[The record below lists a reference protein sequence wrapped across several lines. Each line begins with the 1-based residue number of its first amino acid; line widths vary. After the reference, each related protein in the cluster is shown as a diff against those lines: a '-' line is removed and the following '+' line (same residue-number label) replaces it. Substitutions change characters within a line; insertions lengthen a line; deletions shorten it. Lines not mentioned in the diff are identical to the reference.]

1 MLEEKHSVIWNDCL
15 RIMENILEPQ
25 QFSTWFKPIRPVSL
39 DGSSLTVEVPN
50 HFFCEYIEANF
61 VDLLGKTLRR
71 VLGANAKLFY
81 KVHVVASQDPMK
93 LPLNEVQQPVNPV
106 VTVPVSYTEEGA
118 GSFYSMPGMPGVQR
132 LHINPQLNTEYN
144 FDNLVQGPCNN
155 LAVTAGK
162 IIAQDPGKT
171 YNPLFLFGGPGLGKT
186 HVAQAIGLQIKKNLP
201 EKTVLYI
208 PANRF
213 KSQFVKVMSSPKN
226 QLPDFLAFYQK
237 IDVLIID
244 DIQEFE
250 TPGVQNAF
258 FHIFN
263 HLHQNGKQLIL
274 TSDRPQ
280 VDFHNFEQRLISRLK
295 WGLSAQLEAPD
306 YNTRMAMLRLRALRE
321 GTTVPENVLEY
332 LANNIKSNFRE
343 LEGAL
348 ISMIAHATFEHKDI
362 TIDLAKKVTEIIV
375 DVAQSEITIDN
386 VQKAVCD
393 YFNITFDEFLSPSRK
408 RQIVQARQIAMY
420 LSRNLTSS
428 SLSTIGEQIGGK
440 NHATVLHSCSTVSD
454 LMATDRVFKQYVVDI
469 QKSLTN

>member
-1 MLEEKHSVIWNDCL
+1 MLEEKHIVIWNECL

-25 QFSTWFKPIRPVSL
+25 QYSTWFRPIKPVSI
-39 DGSSLTVEVPN
+39 DGPALTVEVPN

-61 VDLLGKTLRR
+61 VDLLSKTLRR
-71 VLGANAKLFY
+71 VIGSDAKLFY
-81 KVHVVASQDPMK
+81 KVHVVASQAPMK
-93 LPLNEVQQPVNPV
+93 LPLNEVQPPVNPAV
-106 VTVPVSYTEEGA
+106 NVPVSYNEEGA

-132 LHINPQLNTEYN
+132 LHINPQLNVEYN

-162 IIAQDPGKT
+162 IIASDPGKT

-186 HVAQAIGLQIKKNLP
+186 HIAQAIGLEVKKNLP

-213 KSQFVKVMSSPKN
+213 KSQFIKVMSSPKN

-280 VDFHNFEQRLISRLK
+280 VDLHNFEQRLISRLK
-295 WGLSAQLEAPD
+295 WGLSAELDVPD
-306 YNTRMAMLRLRALRE
+306 FNTRLKMLRLRALRE
-321 GTTVPENVLEY
+321 GAQVPENVLEY
-332 LANNIKSNFRE
+332 LAGNIKSNFRE

-348 ISMIAHATFEHKDI
+348 ISIIAHGTFEKRDI
-362 TIDLAKKVTEIIV
+362 TIDLARKVTDFIV
-375 DVAQSEITIDN
+375 DTAKTEITIEN
-386 VQKAVCD
+386 VRKAVCD
-393 YFNITFDEFLSPSRK
+393 YFNITNEEFMSPSRK
-408 RQIVQARQIAMY
+408 RQIVQARQISMY
-420 LSRNLTSS
+420 LSRTLTNS
-428 SLSTIGEQIGGK
+428 SLSTIGEQTGGK
-440 NHATVLHSCSTVSD
+440 NHATVLHSCNTVND
-454 LMATDRVFKQYVVDI
+454 LMATDRTFKHYVLEI
-469 QKSLTN
+469 QKTLTE